1 MYIENSILKK
11 QLSYWLIF
19 MFSLISLMIIVGG
32 LTRLTDSGLSITKWE
47 LFSGTFPPLSEQQ
60 WLKYYELYKLIP
72 EFKILN
78 YDMTM
83 NEFKV
88 IFWWEWTHR
97 MLGRLIGLTY
107 LIPLIYFTFKTEFK
121 KLFNLYFIFLL
132 ICFQGF
138 IGWYMVSSGLVDRV
152 DVSHFRL
159 SLHLFMAFF
168 ILSLIQWNYF
178 KINIK
183 KNYQINLN
191 FFFPFIF
198 LILIFAQIII
208 GAFVSGMDAGLIY
221 NSWPLMGN
229 TYFPDDNEMQNL
241 FNISAFNDPSLVQ
254 FIHRNLAYII
264 LFFYIV
270 ILLHVYQK
278 RLKKLFYIV
287 NVIGFLLLIQILLG
301 ILTLISSA
309 HILIASMHQISSI
322 FLVSSSVYFLYVNIN
337 SKLPSLKDN

>member
-1 MYIENSILKK
+1 
-11 QLSYWLIF
+11 

-47 LFSGTFPPLSEQQ
+47 LFSGIFPPLSEKQ
-60 WLKYYELYKLIP
+60 WLKYFEFYKLIP

-88 IFWWEWTHR
+88 IFWWEWAHR
-97 MLGRLIGLTY
+97 ILGRLIGITF
-107 LIPLIYFTFKTEFK
+107 LIPLIYFTFKIDFK
-121 KLFNLYFIFLL
+121 KLVNLYFIFLL

-138 IGWYMVSSGLVDRV
+138 IGWYMVSSGLVDKV

-159 SLHLFMAFF
+159 SLHLVIAFF

-178 KINIK
+178 KINIR
-183 KNYQINLN
+183 KNNQINLN
-191 FFFPFIF
+191 FFFPFTF
-198 LILIFAQIII
+198 LILIFTQIII
-208 GAFVSGMDAGLIY
+208 GGFVSGMDAGLIY

-229 TYFPDDNEMQNL
+229 SYFPDDNEMQNL
-241 FNISAFNDPSLVQ
+241 LDISAFNDPSLVQ

-270 ILLHVYQK
+270 ILVHIYRK
-278 RLKKLFYIV
+278 KLKKLFYIV

-337 SKLPSLKDN
+337 SK